1 MISAFNNFSKTKPA
15 PVSNDSVTKLSQR
28 PHETRRLSHG
38 PVDGVVAA
46 WHRIDAIDA
55 NLKFRKLQKQT
66 LSQHRFRSG
75 RT

>member
-1 MISAFNNFSKTKPA
+1 MISAFSNFSSTKPA
-15 PVSNDSVTKLSQR
+15 PVWDGRQFTR
-28 PHETRRLSHG
+28 ETRGLSHG

-66 LSQHRFRSG
+66 LSQYRFRSG

>member
-1 MISAFNNFSKTKPA
+1 MISAFSNFSSTKPA
-15 PVSNDSVTKLSQR
+15 PVWDGRQFTR
-28 PHETRRLSHG
+28 ETRGLSHG

-66 LSQHRFRSG
+66 LSH
-75 RT
+75 